1 MKLERFLFWDK
12 INRIYGRRDYLT
24 RNRAR
29 HLYAM
34 NLVIFFV
41 SAAACLVYIRQG
53 LRVGFL
59 IFGISAL
66 ISVALMFLN
75 KLDAAVKAILY
86 LSLVALTFGLFFGMQ
101 NGNIYFSMATI
112 IILFLHFSNI
122 KQTILVSAYTGTLM
136 SYRLYLYWGGG
147 QISSAFVFDTIF
159 KFILFCTIAIITV
172 RVLSS
177 HNKEKEIFI
186 REIHHRVK
194 NNLQILSGFANLH
207 RDADGPGGTRQ
218 ISNFNDRILM
228 LSRVHDAIYKMETD
242 YEVDLNVILREIVLL
257 NSRDGLGENVRLITG
272 ETPSPLSIE
281 ISVPFAM
288 IAYELLNN
296 ALLHSSYET
305 DNFPILVELKFTE
318 GKYVF
323 SVSDRG
329 PGIGKD
335 SVWSDPKTTGFTL
348 ISVMTKQLKGNFR
361 IESGEFGVRAVVE
374 FSNQDAFATLLD
386 ETGPL

>member
-1 MKLERFLFWDK
+1 MRWERFLFWDK

-41 SAAACLVYIRQG
+41 SIAACLVYIRQG

-66 ISVALMFLN
+66 ISIALMFFN
-75 KLDAAVKAILY
+75 KLETAVKTILY

-112 IILFLHFSNI
+112 LVLFLHFSDI
-122 KQTILVSAYTGTLM
+122 KRTILVSAYTGILM
-136 SYRLYLYWGGG
+136 SYRLYLYSENGE
-147 QISSAFVFDTIF
+147 ISSAFVFDTIF

-172 RVLSS
+172 RVLNS

-194 NNLQILSGFANLH
+194 NNLQILSGFAILQ
-207 RDADGPGGTRQ
+207 RDSGGLRETGR
-218 ISNFNDRILM
+218 INDFSDRILM

-242 YEVDLNVILREIVLL
+242 YEVDLNAILREIVNLS
-257 NSRDGLGENVRLITG
+257 SRVGSKERIRLITG
-272 ETPSPLSIE
+272 ETTSPLNIE

-296 ALLHSSYET
+296 AILHGSFES
-305 DNFPILVELKFTE
+305 DDIPILVELKFTE

-323 SVSDRG
+323 SVSG
-329 PGIGKD
+329 PGPAIETD

-348 ISVMTKQLKGNFR
+348 VCVMTKQLKGNFR
-361 IESGEFGVRAVVE
+361 IESEKQGIRAVVE
-374 FSNQDAFATLLD
+374 FSNQVEFATFL
-386 ETGPL
+386 G